1 MQNKIKII
9 DDNLSFI
16 LVNDPLLDQFLDYL
30 SKNLKWDNDSKKN
43 IKNFIVHSNMNLK
56 YYGMAILDRK
66 KIVGGIMVIDQGV
79 LKSNKSELKVINI
92 SNLFINKSKRNI
104 SFKFLIEFNKLVE
117 EYIVTDYTSS
127 EKTIKILSYLNFKI
141 ANTFSYRLT
150 FFNVLE
156 FRKFLFNFEK
166 VFIEYNQ
173 SQHYQSNPVKN
184 KMKYIK
190 YFSNGGKLVLVL
202 SRSFIKTRFIFFTFK
217 LKKIR
222 ILSVNNNFLF
232 KKNYLQI
239 IIYLMI
245 KNLSPI
251 IYIDCLNNN
260 LTKKYLSIKSIKKH
274 LIKNKN
280 GSSNE
285 IPPQGSEISII
296 H

>member
-1 MQNKIKII
+1 M
-9 DDNLSFI
+9 
-16 LVNDPLLDQFLDYL
+16 
-30 SKNLKWDNDSKKN
+30 
-43 IKNFIVHSNMNLK
+43 
-56 YYGMAILDRK
+56 
-66 KIVGGIMVIDQGV
+66 
-79 LKSNKSELKVINI
+79 
-92 SNLFINKSKRNI
+92 
-104 SFKFLIEFNKLVE
+104 IEFNKLVE
-117 EYIVTDYTSS
+117 DYIVTDYTSS

-150 FFNVLE
+150 FFKILE

-173 SQHYQSNPVKN
+173 YQHYQSNPVKN
-184 KMKYIK
+184 NMHYIK
-190 YFSNGGKLVLVL
+190 YFPDGEELVLVL
-202 SRSFIKTRFIFFTFK
+202 SRSFTKTRFIFFTFK
-217 LKKIR
+217 IKKIR
-222 ILSVNNNFLF
+222 ILSINNSVLF

-239 IIYLMI
+239 IMHLMI

-260 LTKKYLSIKSIKKH
+260 ITKKYLSIKSIKKH

-285 IPPQGSEISII
+285 IPSQGSEISII